1 MGKTELFTLPDTNIQ
16 VLAPPAELDFFDRQS
31 VQLSSPITPLAA
43 WGAITGRPSR
53 LLKVAFRIRDGISA
67 VFGVKKIGGFSSSS
81 HSAAAVA
88 AAVAVGDKLDFF
100 LVEYVAQDVL
110 TLSERDKHLDVLTC
124 ISTAGNLLTIT
135 SSVIIHNTFGRIY
148 MLPVAPAHKWI
159 VRSNLR
165 RIQKEYAQ

>member
-53 LLKVAFRIRDGISA
+53 LLKVAFCIRDGISA

-81 HSAAAVA
+81 HSAAAV
-88 AAVAVGDKLDFF
+88 GEKLDFF

-135 SSVIIHNTFGRIY
+135 SSVITHNTFGRVY